1 MNMYASELYEKVS
14 KETGVKKETVK
25 GIIEA
30 MASVAMETAKSGES
44 VRIATMGTVK
54 MRDIPA
60 RMANNP
66 RNPGEKIAVP
76 AHKKLVFQESMTTA
90 AFMNR

>member
-1 MNMYASELYEKVS
+1 MYASELYEKVS
-14 KETGVKKETVK
+14 EKTGFNKETVK
-25 GIIEA
+25 SIIEA
-30 MASVAMETAKSGES
+30 MTSTAMETAKSGEP
-44 VRIATMGTVK
+44 VRIAAMGTMKV
-54 MRDIPA
+54 RDIPA

-90 AFMNR
+90 AFLNR